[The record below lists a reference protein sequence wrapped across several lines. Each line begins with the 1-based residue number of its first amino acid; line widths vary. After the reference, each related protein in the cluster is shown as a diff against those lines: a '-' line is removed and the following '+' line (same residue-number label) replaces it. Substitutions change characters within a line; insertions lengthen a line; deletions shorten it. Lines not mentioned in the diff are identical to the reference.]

1 MKTMILK
8 VLASSIFYFTCSNAF
23 AACTI
28 SDTGAG
34 TIRLQPTSGSTST
47 IQLDIKCD
55 AEFNIRFDSQ
65 NLVDSSGN
73 STLKNESALAYTKLK
88 NTIDIKYEL
97 SGDAGSQWQLIKNQ
111 KKKAKQSYV
120 IVARLGSV
128 NLASLAAGDYRD
140 RITITMDY

>member
-8 VLASSIFYFTCSNAF
+8 VLTSSILSFACSNAF

-28 SDTGAG
+28 ADTGAG

-47 IQLDIKCD
+47 IQMDIKCD
-55 AEFNIRFDSQ
+55 SEFNIRFDSQ

-88 NTIDIKYEL
+88 NTIEIKYEL

>member
-1 MKTMILK
+1 MILK
-8 VLASSIFYFTCSNAF
+8 VLASSIFCFTCSNAF
-23 AACTI
+23 SACTI

-34 TIRLQPTSGSTST
+34 AIRLQPLSGSTST
-47 IQLDIKCD
+47 IQLNIKCD
-55 AEFNIRFDSQ
+55 SEFNIRFDSQ

-88 NTIDIKYEL
+88 NSIDVKYEL
-97 SGDAGSQWQLIKNQ
+97 SGDAGSQWQLLKTQ
-111 KKKAKQSYV
+111 KKKAQHIYV

>member
-8 VLASSIFYFTCSNAF
+8 VLASSIFCFTCSNAF

-34 TIRLQPTSGSTST
+34 TIRLQPLSGSTST
-47 IQLDIKCD
+47 IQLNIKCD
-55 AEFNIRFDSQ
+55 SEFNIRFDSQ

-88 NTIDIKYEL
+88 NTIEIKYEL

>member
-1 MKTMILK
+1 MKSIILK
-8 VLASSIFYFTCSNAF
+8 ILASGIFSFMSSQAF
-23 AACTI
+23 AVCTI

-73 STLKNESALAYTKLK
+73 STLKNESAAAFTKLK
-88 NTIDIKYEL
+88 TSIPVRYDL
-97 SGDAGSQWQLIKNQ
+97 SGDASSQ
-111 KKKAKQSYV
+111 
-120 IVARLGSV
+120 
-128 NLASLAAGDYRD
+128 
-140 RITITMDY
+140 

>member
-8 VLASSIFYFTCSNAF
+8 VLASSIFCFTCSNAF

-47 IQLDIKCD
+47 IQMDIKCD
-55 AEFNIRFDSQ
+55 SEFNIRFDSQ

-88 NTIDIKYEL
+88 NTIDVKYEL
-97 SGDAGSQWQLIKNQ
+97 SGDAGSQWQFIKNQ
-111 KKKAKQSYV
+111 KKKAKHSYV

>member
-8 VLASSIFYFTCSNAF
+8 VLASSIFCFTCSNAF

-34 TIRLQPTSGSTST
+34 TIRLQPISGSTST
-47 IQLDIKCD
+47 IQLNIKCD
-55 AEFNIRFDSQ
+55 SEFNIRFDSQ

-88 NTIDIKYEL
+88 NSIDVKYEL
-97 SGDAGSQWQLIKNQ
+97 SGDAGSQWQLLKTQ
-111 KKKAKQSYV
+111 KKKAQHIYV
-120 IVARLGSV
+120 IVARLGNV

>member
-8 VLASSIFYFTCSNAF
+8 VLASSIFFFACSNVF

-34 TIRLQPTSGSTST
+34 TIRLQPTSESTST
-47 IQLDIKCD
+47 IQLNIKCD
-55 AEFNIRFDSQ
+55 SEFNIRFDSQ
-65 NLVDSSGN
+65 NLVDSNGS

-88 NTIDIKYEL
+88 NSIDVKYEL
-97 SGDAGSQWQLIKNQ
+97 SGDAGSQWQLLKTQ
-111 KKKAKQSYV
+111 KKKAQHIYV